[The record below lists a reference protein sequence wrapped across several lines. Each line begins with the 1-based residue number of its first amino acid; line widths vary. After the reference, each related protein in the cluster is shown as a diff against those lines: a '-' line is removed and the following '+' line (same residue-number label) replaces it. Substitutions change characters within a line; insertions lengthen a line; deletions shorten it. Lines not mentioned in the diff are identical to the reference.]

1 MYWEKH
7 ELNSWPGEPVVRRC
21 HLWVSQKSGGRA
33 RLPWMSIAG
42 EDYAGQSQ
50 DVKNSFYQVP
60 WKTLEGL
67 SMEDRRLDTYFK
79 RPPWLL
85 WWGDKMEA
93 WKACWKAILFQWRV
107 DIVLRWRELEYVGC
121 MTLGKVDRMCWLP
134 LRWAMKYTQAK
145 GWDQEWILK
154 RKKMNPIVLGESERD
169 SVIYWI
175 GAG

>member
-67 SMEDRRLDTYFK
+67 SMEDRRLDMYFK

-107 DIVLRWRELEYVGC
+107 DIVLRWRELEYVDVWHRVKLTECADFHWDG
-121 MTLGKVDRMCWLP
+121 
-134 LRWAMKYTQAK
+134 RWSIHKQK
-145 GWDQEWILK
+145 GEIK
-154 RKKMNPIVLGESERD
+154 NES
-169 SVIYWI
+169 
-175 GAG
+175 